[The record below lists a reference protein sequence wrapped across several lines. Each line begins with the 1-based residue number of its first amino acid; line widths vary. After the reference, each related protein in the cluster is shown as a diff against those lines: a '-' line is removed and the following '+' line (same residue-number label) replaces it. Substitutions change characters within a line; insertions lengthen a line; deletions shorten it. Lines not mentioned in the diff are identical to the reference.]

1 MVRIHTVPRKL
12 LEEMAEVRSLDVV
25 LPTRA
30 GKPIRLRTVSRP
42 EKHLAILLQ
51 RLDLP
56 LANRAKKIRNVVQTF
71 AKEIEKSLQKANSSL

>member
-1 MVRIHTVPRKL
+1 
-12 LEEMAEVRSLDVV
+12 MAEVRSLDVV

-30 GKPIRLRTVSRP
+30 GQPIRLRTVSRP

-56 LANRAKKIRNVVQTF
+56 LPNRAKKIQNVVQTF
-71 AKEIEKSLQKANSSL
+71 AQKIDKPQQRETSCL